1 MKMHLSVCI
10 LEMLFTQRCYN
21 MIVQTKSL
29 TERLGWLEWHSHGLP
44 TSCLIWLLGIGY
56 MCLGLS

>member
-21 MIVQTKSL
+21 MIMQTIKL
-29 TERLGWLEWHSHGLP
+29 NRAFGVARVA
-44 TSCLIWLLGIGY
+44 
-56 MCLGLS
+56 